1 MIGLRRHSRARQRTA
16 SRKNGQLDEKFLE
29 EKSFIVDNQSLL
41 YVLMEVMITFA
52 HQNGAAD
59 LILFVHGFTGGNE
72 TWRNSSGQMF
82 HELLISDNTI
92 AKGYDVAYFEYFTK
106 LTDLLPSANSWLAK
120 IKLIV
125 GASHKKVEQNIG
137 IAEISELLRTQI
149 RFQLSAYKRIVIVAH
164 SMGGLVS
171 KSALAAEIQSH
182 ASCNVQLL
190 ISLAVP
196 HLGANAAN
204 FAKLLTTNAQ
214 LKDLAP
220 LSDFCVGLNDKWVK
234 ISSRPDIKYFYGTY
248 DDVVTKGSAIG
259 TDNIPQDVVA
269 CNDDHLSIA
278 KPSGTSDIAPVA
290 TRDYLR
296 KALLTTMVPD
306 GDNLLKLDN
315 DSELADE
322 YFVLKLM
329 LVDVHNSTIRHCK
342 ENFLNAEYTRKLFN
356 SRFDQE
362 KLAQLYGRIRSLYRD
377 SYDRYVN
384 SKEPKKTPG
393 ELLTEIH
400 EKIVSE
406 DAGYL
411 KSALPVIHAL
421 HKKGMLQQLANDLG
435 NDIWWSE
442 EQSLDT
448 LNKLKNAMK

>member
-1 MIGLRRHSRARQRTA
+1 
-16 SRKNGQLDEKFLE
+16 
-29 EKSFIVDNQSLL
+29 
-41 YVLMEVMITFA
+41 MITFA
-52 HQNGAAD
+52 HQTGAPN
-59 LILFVHGFTGGNE
+59 LILFIHGFTGGNE
-72 TWRNSSGQMF
+72 TWRNSTGEMYHQ
-82 HELLISDNTI
+82 LLINDDTI

-106 LTDLLPSANSWLAK
+106 LTDILPVANSWLAK
-120 IKLIV
+120 IKMIV
-125 GASHKKVEQNIG
+125 GSTPKKVEQNIG
-137 IAEISELLRTQI
+137 IAEVSELLRTQM

-164 SMGGLVS
+164 SMGGLIA
-171 KSALAAEIQSH
+171 KSALVAEIKAH
-182 ASCNVQLL
+182 ASCNVQLF

-196 HLGANAAN
+196 HLGANVAN
-204 FAKLLTTNAQ
+204 FGKLLTTNPQ

-220 LSDFCVGLNDKWVK
+220 LSEFCVGINDQWVK
-234 ISSRPDIKYFYGTY
+234 ISARPEIKYFYGTY

-259 TDNIPQDVVA
+259 TDNLEQDIVT

-278 KPSGTSDIAPVA
+278 KPSGIVDITPTA
-290 TRDYLR
+290 TRDFLR
-296 KALLTTMVPD
+296 KALLSTLVPD
-306 GDNLLKLDN
+306 GGDLLKLQN
-315 DSELADE
+315 DSELEDE

-362 KLAQLYGRIRSLYRD
+362 KLEQLYGRIRSLYRD
-377 SYDRYVN
+377 SYDKYLN
-384 SKEPKKTPG
+384 ANGPKKTPG

-442 EQSLDT
+442 EQSVEALH
-448 LNKLKNAMK
+448 KLKDAMG